1 MKTIKTNELDSLNLD
16 YKNIVNSTLD
26 VVDESILILDHQ
38 DEAKLNELVSSSLNL
53 NPKLILTSNLC

>member
-38 DEAKLNELVSSSLNL
+38 DEAK
-53 NPKLILTSNLC
+53 